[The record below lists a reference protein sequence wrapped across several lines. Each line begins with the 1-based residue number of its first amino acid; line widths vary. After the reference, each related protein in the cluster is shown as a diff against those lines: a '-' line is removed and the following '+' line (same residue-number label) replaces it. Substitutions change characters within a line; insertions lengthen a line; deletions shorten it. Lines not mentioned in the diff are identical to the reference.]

1 MAIKRICVFR
11 LFSRIPVEGDNNDL
25 FRAEETCTQ
34 RGIRFRLVGG
44 EGSHGRHWG
53 HATYV
58 VSDLLEARRCLHRA
72 ASFRQRTRSAF
83 LPTRATVGASGC
95 FPWHRLLTRRLA
107 DAFSEHEIAENS
119 GAFSPSSQLSEQ
131 SPVAARPT
139 RPWRQFLPR
148 LHPGRNASGDS
159 SRRQVRSG
167 SSGRDVARCRPCG
180 TTFHSDPRRNPQ
192 LAIPLVVPLDG
203 ALLCGLAPFRRL
215 EGI

>member
-1 MAIKRICVFR
+1 MAIKGICVFR
-11 LFSRIPVEGDNNDL
+11 LFPRIPVEGDNNDL

-58 VSDLLEARRCLHRA
+58 VSDLLEARKCLHRA
-72 ASFRQRTRSAF
+72 GFFPAANSKCLFTDTRNGWSIRLLPLAPTPDSSACRRVLGARNIREFRRILSE
-83 LPTRATVGASGC
+83 LSTVGAGSSGC
-95 FPWHRLLTRRLA
+95 TSRAT
-107 DAFSEHEIAENS
+107 
-119 GAFSPSSQLSEQ
+119 
-131 SPVAARPT
+131 
-139 RPWRQFLPR
+139 WRQFLPR
-148 LHPGRNASGDS
+148 LLPGRNASGDS
-159 SRRQVRSG
+159 SRKQVRSG
-167 SSGRDVARCRPCG
+167 SSGPNVARCRPCG

-203 ALLCGLAPFRRL
+203 ALLCRLVPFRRL